1 MEEPAMKNSSKR
13 IAMILPAVIALVLGV
28 SGFAQQ
34 TLLHQV
40 EEEFVKL
47 HDQLR
52 PSVVNID
59 VKGKV
64 DQEEENGPSIQ
75 GLPDDFFRFFGIPF
89 PNVPGPQGRKRPGIP
104 MMRGTGSGFIYDA
117 EGHIITNNHV
127 VESASEIKVRLYNGN
142 EYDATVVG
150 RDPEGDVAVIKIEPK
165 ESLVPVRLGDSDK
178 LRVGQL
184 VMAMGSPRGLEG
196 TVSFGHISALGREG
210 LTDLAMQGLT
220 FQNLVQTDAAINLGN
235 SGGPLVNID
244 GEVIGINVAIVAGAN
259 SIGFAIPINTAKA
272 VIPTLIEKGKVSR
285 GYLGVSIR
293 DAKDFEAKDTL
304 NLPDNDGALVNEVQ
318 PNTPADQAGIKPY
331 DVIRKVNGEP
341 TRSAAEVMRKIASYP
356 PGTTVSVEIIRNGQ
370 TMTIPVTLAERDPDL
385 LARQQ
390 GGTIS
395 PDEKTLGLSVQ
406 NIDPGTRK
414 NLGLED
420 SVNGVLVTNVD
431 PAGPAAEARL
441 EPGDVILEV
450 GQQPISNTTD
460 FWKRVGELKQPGK
473 AILLRIRRA
482 NGNSEITILRVP
494 KN

>member
-1 MEEPAMKNSSKR
+1 MKKR
-13 IAMILPAVIALVLGV
+13 VRWISAILPATIVLVTAFG
-28 SGFAQQ
+28 SFAQQ
-34 TLLHQV
+34 SLLHQV

-59 VKGKV
+59 IKGKTP
-64 DQEEENGPSIQ
+64 DQEENGLGIQ
-75 GLPDDFFRFFGIPF
+75 GIPEDFFRFFRFFGVPV
-89 PNVPGPQGRKRPGIP
+89 PNMPGPKGGRPFLFPPI
-104 MMRGTGSGFIYDA
+104 RGTGSGFIYDTQ
-117 EGHIITNNHV
+117 GHIITNNHV
-127 VESASEIKVRLYNGN
+127 VEDASEIKVRLYNGN
-142 EYDATVVG
+142 EYDAKIVG
-150 RDPEGDVAVIKIEPK
+150 RDPEADVAVIKIEPK
-165 ESLVPVRLGDSDK
+165 EPLVPVRLGDSDK

-196 TVSFGHISALGREG
+196 TVSFGHVSALGREG
-210 LTDLAMQGLT
+210 LSDLAAQGLT
-220 FQNLVQTDAAINLGN
+220 FQNLIQTDAAINLGN

-259 SIGFAIPINTAKA
+259 SIGFAIPVNTARS
-272 VIPTLIEKGKVSR
+272 VVPVLIEKGKVSR

-293 DAKDFEAKDTL
+293 DAKDFEARETL
-304 NLPDNDGALVNEVQ
+304 NLPDNDGALVNDVQ
-318 PNTPADQAGIKPY
+318 PGTPAEQAGIKPY

-341 TRSAAEVMRKIASYP
+341 TKSAAEVMRKIASYA

-370 TMTIPVTLAERDPDL
+370 TISIPVTLAERNLEL
-385 LARQQ
+385 LAQ
-390 GGTIS
+390 GRGVVS
-395 PDEKTLGLSVQ
+395 PEEKTLGLSVQ

-414 NLGLED
+414 NLGLD
-420 SVNGVLVTNVD
+420 DTVSGVLVTSVD

-450 GQQPISNTTD
+450 GQQPVANTTE
-460 FWKRVGELKQPGK
+460 FWKQVGKLKQPGK

-482 NGNSEITILRVP
+482 NGNLEITILRVP

>member
-1 MEEPAMKNSSKR
+1 MKKHTLW
-13 IAMILPAVIALVLGV
+13 ITLMLPAAIALVIAT

-34 TLLHQV
+34 SLLHQV

-59 VKGKV
+59 IKGKSP
-64 DQEEENGPSIQ
+64 DGGEDGAGIQ
-75 GLPDDFFRFFGIPF
+75 NIPDEFFRFFNLPIP
-89 PNVPGPQGRKRPGIP
+89 NMPGPRGRRPSMFPPI
-104 MMRGTGSGFIYDA
+104 RGTGSGFIYDA
-117 EGHIITNNHV
+117 QGHIITNNHV
-127 VESASEIKVRLYNGN
+127 VEEATEIKVRLFNGN

-150 RDPEGDVAVIKIEPK
+150 RDQEADVAVIKIEPK
-165 ESLVPVRLGDSDK
+165 EPLVPVRLGDSDK

-210 LTDLAMQGLT
+210 LSELAAQGLT
-220 FQNLVQTDAAINLGN
+220 FQNLIQTDAAINLGN

-259 SIGFAIPINTAKA
+259 SIGFAIPINTAKSD
-272 VIPTLIEKGKVSR
+272 IPMLIEKGKVSR

-293 DAKDFEAKDTL
+293 DAKDFEARDTL

-318 PNTPADQAGIKPY
+318 PGTPAEQAGIKPY

-341 TRSAAEVMRKIASYP
+341 TKSAAEVMRKIASYA

-370 TMTIPVTLAERDPDL
+370 TMTIPVTLAERNPEL
-385 LARQQ
+385 LAGQQ
-390 GGTIS
+390 GGAIS

-420 SVNGVLVTNVD
+420 SVSGVLVTNVD
-431 PAGPAAEARL
+431 PTGPAAEARL

-450 GQQPISNTTD
+450 GQQPVANTTE
-460 FWKRVGELKQPGK
+460 FWKRIGELKQPGK

-494 KN
+494 KD

>member
-1 MEEPAMKNSSKR
+1 MKKHTLL
-13 IAMILPAVIALVLGV
+13 IALMLPAAIALVMAGG
-28 SGFAQQ
+28 SFAQQ
-34 TLLHQV
+34 SLLHQV

-59 VKGKV
+59 IKGKKP
-64 DQEEENGPSIQ
+64 DGGADGSDIQ
-75 GLPDDFFRFFGIPF
+75 NIPDEFFRFFNLPIP
-89 PNVPGPQGRKRPGIP
+89 NMPGPWRRRPSQIP
-104 MMRGTGSGFIYDA
+104 PIRGTGSGFIYDA
-117 EGHIITNNHV
+117 QGHIITNNHV
-127 VESASEIKVRLYNGN
+127 VEEAKEIKVRLFNGN

-150 RDPEGDVAVIKIEPK
+150 RDQEADVAVIKIEPK
-165 ESLVPVRLGDSDK
+165 EPLVPVRLGDSDK

-210 LTDLAMQGLT
+210 LSELAAQGLT
-220 FQNLVQTDAAINLGN
+220 FQNLIQTDAAINLGN

-259 SIGFAIPINTAKA
+259 SIGFAIPINTAKS
-272 VIPTLIEKGKVSR
+272 VIPMLIEKGKVSR

-293 DAKDFEAKDTL
+293 DAKDFEARDTL
-304 NLPDNDGALVNEVQ
+304 NLPDNDGAIVIEVQ
-318 PNTPADQAGIKPY
+318 PGTPAEQAGIKPY

-341 TRSAAEVMRKIASYP
+341 TKSAAEVMRKIASYA

-370 TMTIPVTLAERDPDL
+370 TITIPVTLAERNPEL
-385 LARQQ
+385 LAGQQ
-390 GGTIS
+390 GSAVS
-395 PDEKTLGLSVQ
+395 PDEKKLGLSIQ

-420 SVNGVLVTNVD
+420 SVSGVLVTNVD

-450 GQQPISNTTD
+450 GQQPVSNTTE
-460 FWKRVGELKQPGK
+460 FWKRMGELKQPGK

-494 KN
+494 KD